1 MELQEITELL
11 GGQKVIGR
19 RLENKF
25 DVVELSYQGIS
36 KVALANLAK
45 YLSLSWKQI
54 ATLLPV
60 TERTLQRY
68 ASNQHLS
75 MAVSEQILKIA
86 EVVAKGTD
94 VFGDREMFLAWMN
107 QPCTGLSNNTPFSML
122 ESRFGIEMVFDELG
136 RIEYGVYS

>member
-1 MELQEITELL
+1 MALQEITELL
-11 GGQKVIGR
+11 GGEKVIGR
-19 RLENKF
+19 RLENRF
-25 DVVELSYQGIS
+25 DIVELSYNGIS
-36 KVALANLAK
+36 KTALTHLAK

-68 ASNQHLS
+68 TSNQHLNL
-75 MAVSEQILKIA
+75 AVSEQILKIA

-94 VFGDREMFLAWMN
+94 VFGNREKFLAWMN
-107 QPCTGLSNNTPFSML
+107 QPCTALSNNTPFSML
-122 ESRFGIEMVFDELG
+122 GSRFGIEMIFDELG